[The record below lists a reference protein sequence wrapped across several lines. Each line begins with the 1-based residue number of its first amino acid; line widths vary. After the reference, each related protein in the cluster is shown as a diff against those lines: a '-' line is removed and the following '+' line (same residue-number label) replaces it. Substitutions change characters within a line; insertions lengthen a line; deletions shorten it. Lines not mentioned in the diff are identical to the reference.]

1 MSHVLLSPELMSK
14 PLDNPELVG
23 PAIRAFAAVASAWC
37 LTDSERTSILE
48 QPMHV
53 LLTVLPKE
61 DQGDLR
67 AQTMERVSYVLGIYR
82 ALHTIFPDQEQA
94 DGWLRRPNASALI
107 KGRPALVLMCSGRL
121 EDLASV
127 RAHLDALG
135 LDES

>member
-1 MSHVLLSPELMSK
+1 M
-14 PLDNPELVG
+14 
-23 PAIRAFAAVASAWC
+23 
-37 LTDSERTSILE
+37 
-48 QPMHV
+48 QV

-94 DGWLRRPNASALI
+94 DGWLRRPNASALF

-135 LDES
+135 LGES